1 MSSKRVAWST
11 LTNSVSKFVSSSFLS
26 PSFLSCSVWNVAY
39 SMTFVKILDG
49 TFGKGMGASVPV
61 SAEGEREEMRG
72 TARFETA
79 RGGASGGHG
88 THHRKG

>member
-1 MSSKRVAWST
+1 MSSKSVAWST
-11 LTNSVSKFVSSSFLS
+11 LTNSLSKLVSSSFLS

-39 SMTFVKILDG
+39 SMTFVKILEG
-49 TFGKGMGASVPV
+49 TFGKGTGASVPV

-72 TARFETA
+72 SGRFETR
-79 RGGASGGHG
+79 RGWVSGGRG